1 MGGEWKERVVC
12 MYVGICTHV
21 CICMYVD
28 EICPDGKMIFEI
40 LGSNKANHTDWED
53 LSCHCYYYCC
63 CGSFF
68 PPPTLPPPSQTPSQ
82 DHGYV
87 LYIEIYVLRIYVL
100 KISLEF

>member
-1 MGGEWKERVVC
+1 MERKGCVYVC
-12 MYVGICTHV
+12 RYMYA

-53 LSCHCYYYCC
+53 LSCHYCC
-63 CGSFF
+63 CGSFS
-68 PPPTLPPPSQTPSQ
+68 PPLSPLLLKLPAK

-87 LYIEIYVLRIYVL
+87 LYIEIYVLRTYVL